1 MKAIYLLMLV
11 GDNDRILEYLYSL
24 KYFELAFIFLL
35 ATKSLAHQSASRSQT
50 AATTATEQLLVRLNV
65 KLEFARLCLQH
76 CAPLVPA
83 AERSQQLGEGS
94 PANTPV
100 TGSAT
105 VPQLAAASVDE
116 RLPASRTVPLFALLA
131 ATLLEAIE
139 RRVTGIMRNDS
150 AFEALAEP
158 HRCAL
163 LRLKQAVDEL
173 RLNFLCA

>member
-11 GDNDRILEYLYSL
+11 GENDRILEYLFSL
-24 KYFELAFIFLL
+24 KYFELAFVFLL
-35 ATKSLAHQSASRSQT
+35 ATKSVARQSASHSQS
-50 AATTATEQLLVRLNV
+50 TEQLLVRLNV

-76 CAPLVPA
+76 CAPLVPSG
-83 AERSQQLGEGS
+83 ERSQQLGEGS
-94 PANTPV
+94 SANTPSQTSV
-100 TGSAT
+100 SDIEKFLT
-105 VPQLAAASVDE
+105 AAVDE
-116 RLPASRTVPLFALLA
+116 RLPAMRTVSLFALLA

-139 RRVTGIMRNDS
+139 RRVTRIMRNDS

-158 HRCAL
+158 QRCAL